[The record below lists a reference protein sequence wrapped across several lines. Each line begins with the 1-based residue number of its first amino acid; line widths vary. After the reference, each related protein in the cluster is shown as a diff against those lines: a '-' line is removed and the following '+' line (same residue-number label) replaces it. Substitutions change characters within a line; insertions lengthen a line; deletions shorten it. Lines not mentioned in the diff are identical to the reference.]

1 WALPGG
7 FVRMDESLDDAARRE
22 LAEEAGV
29 SVRWLE
35 QLYTFGEVDRDP
47 ARRAITV
54 TYFALID
61 AEGLSPE
68 AGTDATSVAWHPVD
82 ELPPLA
88 FDHRRIV
95 DYALER
101 LRYKA
106 EYAPVAFQLL
116 PPEFTLSELQRVYEA
131 IFAKPLDKRNFR
143 RKVLGLGILE
153 ETGNERREGRGRP
166 AALYRFSKQRFR
178 DLGGGVVFALCP
190 DGPGPA
196 DRSHGALDRTRG
208 VKNRANERSIGVT
221 ERPIGVTE
229 RPIGVTER
237 PIGVT
242 ERPIGVTER
251 LIGLMASKTVPL
263 SGRPA
268 SLNGRSE
275 SLRGRSE
282 LLRA

>member
-1 WALPGG
+1 SRAPHPAVTVDVILFTIAAGRLQVLLIRRQLEPFAGRWALPGG

-131 IFAKPLDKRNFR
+131 IFAKPLDKR
-143 RKVLGLGILE
+143 
-153 ETGNERREGRGRP
+153 
-166 AALYRFSKQRFR
+166 
-178 DLGGGVVFALCP
+178 
-190 DGPGPA
+190 
-196 DRSHGALDRTRG
+196 
-208 VKNRANERSIGVT
+208 
-221 ERPIGVTE
+221 
-229 RPIGVTER
+229 
-237 PIGVT
+237 
-242 ERPIGVTER
+242 
-251 LIGLMASKTVPL
+251 
-263 SGRPA
+263 
-268 SLNGRSE
+268 
-275 SLRGRSE
+275 
-282 LLRA
+282 

>member
-1 WALPGG
+1 MSAADEHAAYDPSTAPHPAVTVDAILFTVDASRLKVLLIRRQLAPFAGRWALPGG

-29 SVRWLE
+29 AVRWLE

-61 AEGLSPE
+61 ARKLAPK
-68 AGTDATSVAWHPVD
+68 AGSDATSVGWYPVD

-116 PPEFTLSELQRVYEA
+116 PREFTLSELQEVYEV
-131 IFAKPLDKRNFR
+131 ILGKPLDKRNFR
-143 RKVLGLGILE
+143 RKVLSLDIVE
-153 ETGNERREGRGRP
+153 ETGRERREGRGRP
-166 AALYRFSKQRFR
+166 AALYRFSKKGFR
-178 DLGGGVVFALCP
+178 NLGGGVVLAF
-190 DGPGPA
+190 
-196 DRSHGALDRTRG
+196 
-208 VKNRANERSIGVT
+208 
-221 ERPIGVTE
+221 
-229 RPIGVTER
+229 
-237 PIGVT
+237 
-242 ERPIGVTER
+242 
-251 LIGLMASKTVPL
+251 
-263 SGRPA
+263 
-268 SLNGRSE
+268 
-275 SLRGRSE
+275 
-282 LLRA
+282 